1 MVKGVNRT
9 VIEINDTGNKYFS
22 RVVFFI
28 NPEYSFLPP
37 GKLENRAKE
46 YLGTL
51 DKNDFA
57 VPHTRKKKKRSS
69 RPLAAT
75 LILSAAAIVTAL
87 TLVLILI

>member
-28 NPEYSFLPP
+28 NPEYSFMPS

-51 DKNDFA
+51 DKRDFA
-57 VPHTRKKKKRSS
+57 VPRTRQKRRTS
-69 RPLAAT
+69 RTLATALVLSAT
-75 LILSAAAIVTAL
+75 LLTAAAVVLLIVL
-87 TLVLILI
+87 